1 MGQSDSV
8 TQEDVELLRSVPVSN
23 RGLTTAQAE
32 GLRALA
38 DKLAEV
44 VELPAEQRA
53 KHLPQLLTVPDI
65 ELLRAS
71 ASSIKQSESDR
82 PATSGV
88 APGQLIQQLDALALK
103 LASYLPPRNGG

>member
-8 TQEDVELLRSVPVSN
+8 TQKDIELLRSVPVSD

-32 GLRALA
+32 GLRAVA

-44 VELPAEQRA
+44 VRLPAEEHAVR
-53 KHLPQLLTVPDI
+53 LPQLLTVPDI
-65 ELLRAS
+65 DLLRAC
-71 ASSIKQSESDR
+71 ASSIQQSESDR
-82 PATSGV
+82 SAMPGDT
-88 APGQLIQQLDALALK
+88 PGQVTQQLDALALK